1 MKQVSNTPKRRRKPA
16 QTVEDRENELVKSA
30 TDLAAQQLPDG
41 TASPSVITHLL
52 RLGSVR
58 EQLERRK
65 LMKENDLMDVK
76 MAAIEASE
84 RREQEY
90 SEAINALRRYK
101 GENLK

>member
-1 MKQVSNTPKRRRKPA
+1 MSNIPKRRRKPA

-30 TDLAAQQLPDG
+30 TDLAAKQLLEG
-41 TASPSVITHLL
+41 TASPSVITHFL

-58 EQLERRK
+58 EQLERQK
-65 LMKENDLMDVK
+65 LMKENELMEVK

>member
-1 MKQVSNTPKRRRKPA
+1 MKRVSNTPKRRRKPA

-30 TDLAAQQLPDG
+30 TDLAAQQLLDG
-41 TASPSVITHLL
+41 TASPSVITHFL

-65 LMKENDLMDVK
+65 LMKENELMDVK

>member
-1 MKQVSNTPKRRRKPA
+1 MSNTPKRRRKPA

-30 TDLAAQQLPDG
+30 IDLAAQQLNDG
-41 TASPSVITHLL
+41 TASPSVITHFL

-90 SEAINALRRYK
+90 SEAIAALRRYK

>member
-1 MKQVSNTPKRRRKPA
+1 MSKTPKRRRKPA

-30 TDLAAQQLPDG
+30 TDLAAQQLLDG
-41 TASPSVITHLL
+41 TASPSVITHFL

-58 EQLERRK
+58 EQLERQK
-65 LMKENDLMDVK
+65 LMKENELMEVK

>member
-1 MKQVSNTPKRRRKPA
+1 M
-16 QTVEDRENELVKSA
+16 
-30 TDLAAQQLPDG
+30 
-41 TASPSVITHLL
+41 ITHFL

-58 EQLERRK
+58 EQLERQK
-65 LMKENDLMDVK
+65 LMKENELMEVK

>member
-1 MKQVSNTPKRRRKPA
+1 MSNTPKRRRKPA

-30 TDLAAQQLPDG
+30 TDLAAQQLRDG
-41 TASPSVITHLL
+41 TAPPSVITHFL

-65 LMKENDLMDVK
+65 LLKENEMMDVK

-90 SEAINALRRYK
+90 AEAVNALRRYK
-101 GENLK
+101 GETLE

>member
-1 MKQVSNTPKRRRKPA
+1 MSNTPKRRRKPA

-30 TDLAAQQLPDG
+30 TDLAAQQLHDG
-41 TASPSVITHLL
+41 TASPSVITHFL

-65 LMKENDLMDVK
+65 LLKENELMEVK

>member
-1 MKQVSNTPKRRRKPA
+1 MSNTPKRRRKPA

-30 TDLAAQQLPDG
+30 IDLAAQQLNDG
-41 TASPSVITHLL
+41 TASPSVITHFL

>member
-1 MKQVSNTPKRRRKPA
+1 MSNTPKRRRKPA

-30 TDLAAQQLPDG
+30 TDLAAQQLLDG
-41 TASPSVITHLL
+41 TASPSVIMHFL

-58 EQLERRK
+58 EQLERQK
-65 LMKENDLMDVK
+65 LMKENELMEVK

>member
-1 MKQVSNTPKRRRKPA
+1 MSNKPKRRRKPA

-30 TDLAAQQLPDG
+30 TDLAAKQLLEG
-41 TASPSVITHLL
+41 TASPSVITHFL

-58 EQLERRK
+58 EQLERQK
-65 LMKENDLMDVK
+65 LMKENELMEVK

>member
-1 MKQVSNTPKRRRKPA
+1 MSNTPKRRRKPA
-16 QTVEDRENELVKSA
+16 QTVADRENELVKSA
-30 TDLAAQQLPDG
+30 TDLAAKQLLEG
-41 TASPSVITHLL
+41 TASPSVITHFL

-65 LMKENDLMDVK
+65 LLKENEMMDVK

-90 SEAINALRRYK
+90 AEAINALRRYK
-101 GENLK
+101 GETLE

>member
-1 MKQVSNTPKRRRKPA
+1 MSNTPKRRRKPA

-30 TDLAAQQLPDG
+30 TDLAAQQLADG
-41 TASPSVITHLL
+41 TASPSVITHFL

-65 LMKENDLMDVK
+65 LLKENEMMDVK

-90 SEAINALRRYK
+90 AEAINALRRYK
-101 GENLK
+101 GETLE

>member
-1 MKQVSNTPKRRRKPA
+1 MSNTPKRHRKPA

-30 TDLAAQQLPDG
+30 TDLADQQLRDG
-41 TASPSVITHLL
+41 TASPSVITHFL

-58 EQLERRK
+58 EQLERQK
-65 LMKENDLMDVK
+65 LMKENELMEVK

>member
-1 MKQVSNTPKRRRKPA
+1 MSNTPKRRRKPA

-30 TDLAAQQLPDG
+30 TDLAAQQLLDG
-41 TASPSVITHLL
+41 TASPSVITHFL

-65 LMKENDLMDVK
+65 LMKENELMEVK

>member
-1 MKQVSNTPKRRRKPA
+1 MSNTPKRRRKPA

-30 TDLAAQQLPDG
+30 IDLAAQQLNDG
-41 TASPSVITHLL
+41 TASPSVITHFL

-65 LMKENDLMDVK
+65 LMKENELMEVK

>member
-1 MKQVSNTPKRRRKPA
+1 MSNTPKRRRKPA

-30 TDLAAQQLPDG
+30 IDLAAQQLNDG
-41 TASPSVITHLL
+41 TASPSVITHFL

-90 SEAINALRRYK
+90 SEAIAALRRYK
-101 GENLK
+101 GENIK

>member
-1 MKQVSNTPKRRRKPA
+1 MSNKPKRRRKPA

-30 TDLAAQQLPDG
+30 TDLAAKQLLEG
-41 TASPSVITHLL
+41 TASPSVITHFL

-65 LMKENDLMDVK
+65 LLKENEMMDVK

-90 SEAINALRRYK
+90 AEAINALRRYK
-101 GENLK
+101 GETLE

>member
-1 MKQVSNTPKRRRKPA
+1 MSNTPKRRLKPA

-30 TDLAAQQLPDG
+30 TDLAAQQLLDG
-41 TASPSVITHLL
+41 TASPSVITHFL

-65 LMKENDLMDVK
+65 LLKENEMMDVK

-90 SEAINALRRYK
+90 AEAINALRRYK
-101 GENLK
+101 GETLE

>member
-1 MKQVSNTPKRRRKPA
+1 MSNTPKRRRKPA

-30 TDLAAQQLPDG
+30 TDLAAQQLLDG
-41 TASPSVITHLL
+41 TASPSVIVHFL

-65 LMKENDLMDVK
+65 LLKENEMMDVK
-76 MAAIEASE
+76 MAAIEANE

-90 SEAINALRRYK
+90 AEAINALRRYK

>member
-1 MKQVSNTPKRRRKPA
+1 M
-16 QTVEDRENELVKSA
+16 E
-30 TDLAAQQLPDG
+30 
-41 TASPSVITHLL
+41 
-52 RLGSVR
+52 
-58 EQLERRK
+58 
-65 LMKENDLMDVK
+65 VK

>member
-1 MKQVSNTPKRRRKPA
+1 MSNTPKRRRKPA

-30 TDLAAQQLPDG
+30 TDLAAQQLHDG
-41 TASPSVITHLL
+41 TASPSVITHFL

-58 EQLERRK
+58 EQLERQK
-65 LMKENDLMDVK
+65 LMKENELMEVK

>member
-30 TDLAAQQLPDG
+30 TDLAAQQLLDG
-41 TASPSVITHLL
+41 TASPSVITHFL

-90 SEAINALRRYK
+90 SEAIAALRRYK

>member
-1 MKQVSNTPKRRRKPA
+1 MSNTPKRRLKPA

-30 TDLAAQQLPDG
+30 TDLAAQQLLDG
-41 TASPSVITHLL
+41 TASPSVITHFL

-58 EQLERRK
+58 EQLERQK
-65 LMKENDLMDVK
+65 LMKENELMEVK

>member
-1 MKQVSNTPKRRRKPA
+1 MSDTPKRRRKPA

-30 TDLAAQQLPDG
+30 TDLAAQQLLDG
-41 TASPSVITHLL
+41 TASPSVITHFL

-58 EQLERRK
+58 EQLERQK
-65 LMKENDLMDVK
+65 LMKENELMEVK

>member
-1 MKQVSNTPKRRRKPA
+1 VKQVSNTPKRRRKPA

-30 TDLAAQQLPDG
+30 TDLAAQQLRDG
-41 TASPSVITHLL
+41 TASPSVITHFL

-65 LMKENDLMDVK
+65 LLKENEMMDVK

-90 SEAINALRRYK
+90 AEAINALRRYK
-101 GENLK
+101 GETLE

>member
-1 MKQVSNTPKRRRKPA
+1 MSNTPKRRRKPA

-30 TDLAAQQLPDG
+30 IDLAAQQLNDG
-41 TASPSVITHLL
+41 TASPSVITHFL

-65 LMKENDLMDVK
+65 LLKENDLMDVK

-90 SEAINALRRYK
+90 SEAIAALRRYK